1 MKIVK
6 KIIVSII
13 WVFIAL
19 IYIPCVHAVTAFTP
33 WDNTRRNKDVPI
45 QEQIEWVHSIFDIIS
60 FVNSYLWLGIW
71 LICFIVL
78 IWNWIK
84 LIIARWD
91 TKEMKAT
98 TSALIWCAIGLLV
111 CILSYIIVNLA
122 LRLFA

>member
-1 MKIVK
+1 MRSVK
-6 KIIVSII
+6 KIINII
-13 WVFIAL
+13 WVFLMLAF
-19 IYIPCVHAVTAFTP
+19 IPCTHAVTVWTP
-33 WDNTRRNKDVPI
+33 WDKSLSNQDVPSG
-45 QEQIEWVHSIFDIIS
+45 EQIEWVHSIFDIIS

-91 TKEMKAT
+91 TKEMKAAT
-98 TSALIWCAIGLLV
+98 NALIWCAIGLLV